1 MRIDK
6 FLLERIEKVSRNF
19 IQNTISDKGVLV
31 NDKVVKPSYKVRP
44 NDVIKIYSSMEP
56 RHKIEVIPEPID
68 LDIRYEDKDII
79 IIYKPPGLVVHPG
92 IGNLSGTL
100 VNGLVHYLS
109 QTDLPV
115 LEGNEVDRPC
125 LVHRIDKDTS
135 GLLVVAKNDF
145 AMNHLAKQFFDHS
158 IDREYVALVWGS
170 PEPEK
175 GTIKGNI
182 GRHPTERFK
191 MHVFQDEEGG
201 KPAVTH
207 YEVLESL
214 YYVSVIKCK
223 LETGRTHQ
231 IRVHL
236 SSKSHPL
243 FNDYKYDG
251 ARIRKGTVFTRYKQ
265 FVKNCFDMI
274 PRHALHAKSLGFI
287 HPRTNEYV
295 LFETDLPE
303 DMQNVIEK
311 WRDYVTHQKS
321 KR

>member
-56 RHKIEVIPEPID
+56 RRKIEVIPEPID

>member
-56 RHKIEVIPEPID
+56 RRKIEVIPEPID

-303 DMQNVIEK
+303 DMRNVIEK